1 MVRSYT
7 AKGFGAA
14 ALALLKAMT
23 LYWRIVLAVPSVQG
37 ARYDSAFV
45 SQILEVDVQSR
56 TVVIT
61 AGEIWVLAQEQ

>member
-1 MVRSYT
+1 MTDTQHVLARMVRSYT

-14 ALALLKAMT
+14 ALDLLKAMT

-45 SQILEVDVQSR
+45 SQILEVDV
-56 TVVIT
+56 
-61 AGEIWVLAQEQ
+61 